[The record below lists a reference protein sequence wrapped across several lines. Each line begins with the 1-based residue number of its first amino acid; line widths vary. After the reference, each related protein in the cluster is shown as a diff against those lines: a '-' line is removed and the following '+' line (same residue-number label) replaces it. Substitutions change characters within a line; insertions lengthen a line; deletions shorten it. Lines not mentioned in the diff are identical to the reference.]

1 MTTDL
6 MEAYSLEEGDQILVN
21 ENIYRITDIALSEE
35 DDDYLLYVVDEEG
48 YRRGPIK
55 SSPLKK
61 FRLVL
66 DNLALSE

>member
-21 ENIYRITDIALSEE
+21 DNIYRITDITLSEE

-48 YRRGPIK
+48 WRRGPIK
-55 SSPLKK
+55 VSPLKK
-61 FRLVL
+61 LRLVL
-66 DNLALSE
+66 DNLIEV